1 MEVFAV
7 NKDVVKLNWLF
18 LILWVLSAAGFIILL
33 AAGSSYWV
41 LALPGFIF
49 LYLWQL
55 RDITYPRKVI
65 TSDDEIL
72 LIMSSGK
79 EYKLEEHNV
88 EIEIQDSA
96 VALDFDDAGTIR
108 KLRISRKKI
117 SPELLDILKT
127 KITSNG
133 QSGQSKEKI

>member
-1 MEVFAV
+1 MP
-7 NKDVVKLNWLF
+7 
-18 LILWVLSAAGFIILL
+18 IILL
-33 AAGSSYWV
+33 AAGSSYWL

-72 LIMSSGK
+72 LIMTSGR
-79 EYKLEEHNV
+79 EYKLEKNNV

-96 VALDFDDAGTIR
+96 IALDFDDAGTIR
-108 KLRISRKKI
+108 KLRISRKQL
-117 SPELLDILKT
+117 SPELLEIFSA
-127 KITSNG
+127 KITSTG
-133 QSGQSKEKI
+133 QSEHSTE